1 MKKEVIMKRAKEL
14 FLKEG
19 FSNVSVDEITKTV
32 GISKGGFYVYFKSK
46 NELLEEIVHSSVS
59 ALIEEIRQIVLTKK
73 DPVSTLELFF
83 KKNIE
88 LSKMY
93 ISGILIGLRDVN
105 FVELK
110 DDSLS
115 NFIENA
121 VRSAICEFIKL
132 IKNGKC
138 AEEDLMLLWGVTLSL
153 WVEVGFRKE
162 KPDARKIAEKA
173 WKGLG
178 GDAYA

>member
-1 MKKEVIMKRAKEL
+1 MKREVIMEKAKEL

-46 NELLEEIVHSSVS
+46 NELLEEIVRSSIS
-59 ALIEEIRQIVLTKK
+59 ALIDEIRQIALVKK
-73 DPVSTLELFF
+73 DPIYTLEIFF

-88 LSKMY
+88 LSRMY

-105 FVELK
+105 FLELK

-121 VRSAICEFIKL
+121 VRGAICEFIKL
-132 IKNGKC
+132 IKNGEC
-138 AEEDLMLLWGVTLSL
+138 TEEDLMLLWGVTLSL
-153 WVEVGFRKE
+153 WVEIGFKNR
-162 KPDARKIAEKA
+162 KPDVKKLAKRV
-173 WKGLG
+173 WRGLG
-178 GDAYA
+178 GDVNA

>member
-1 MKKEVIMKRAKEL
+1 MKKEVIMEKAKEL

-46 NELLEEIVHSSVS
+46 NELLEEIVRSSVS
-59 ALIEEIRQIVLTKK
+59 ALIVEIKQIALTKK
-73 DPVSTLELFF
+73 NPVGTLEVFF
-83 KKNIE
+83 EKNIE

-105 FVELK
+105 FLELK

-132 IKNGKC
+132 IKKGKC

-153 WVEVGFRKE
+153 WVEVSFKNG
-162 KPDARKIAEKA
+162 KPNAKKLAGKV

-178 GDAYA
+178 GDLNA